1 LRREMDQMTCEEV
14 RELLPAYVDR
24 DLHAVGPVEVHLG
37 TCESCRA
44 ELARY
49 RDLLASLASMRDT
62 GEEPGPEFLDRMLE
76 LIPPVFADQGRKL
89 RYALASIGGAAVG
102 ATALAILWWRI
113 AHRGVQRP
121 ESESPSIA

>member
-1 LRREMDQMTCEEV
+1 MTCEEV

-24 DLHAVGPVEVHLG
+24 DLHAVGPVEVHLA

-44 ELARY
+44 DLARY
-49 RDLLASLASMRDT
+49 RDMLVSLASMRDT
-62 GEEPGPEFLDRMLE
+62 GEKPGPEFLDRMLE
-76 LIPPVFADQGRKL
+76 VIPPVFADQGRKL

-102 ATALAILWWRI
+102 ATALAILWWRM
-113 AHRGVQRP
+113 AHRGVQHS